1 MRSMDRPL
9 LSAGCRSP
17 PDQLQCSVSGRGL
30 AAASPARSQRAS
42 ACSLRTQRR
51 QLTVS
56 AQSDLAVMVN
66 ACTGKMGHATAEA
79 VVKAGLQL
87 VPFSIT
93 GTSEAVVVGNVGV
106 SGIPV
111 ELVGPEERQVAIKK
125 IQSEHANLIC
135 IDFTL
140 PEAVN
145 GNARFY
151 GENGLPFVMGTT
163 GGDRKQLL
171 HDTESSGVYA
181 VIAPQMGKQ
190 VVAFQATMQMMAE
203 SFPGAFAGYTL
214 DVRESHQS
222 TKVDTSGTAKEVV
235 ASFEKL
241 GIPFKQEQIRRIRE
255 PMEQM
260 EEMHVPENALRGH
273 AFHTYHLTS
282 PDGSVSFE
290 FQHNVCGRQIY
301 AEGTVDA
308 ALFLAAKIAEK
319 SDKRIFNMVDVLQA
333 GAMR

>member
-1 MRSMDRPL
+1 MLP
-9 LSAGCRSP
+9 
-17 PDQLQCSVSGRGL
+17 Q
-30 AAASPARSQRAS
+30 
-42 ACSLRTQRR
+42 
-51 QLTVS
+51 
-56 AQSDLAVMVN
+56 
-66 ACTGKMGHATAEA
+66 MGHATAEA

-145 GNARFY
+145 GKKDTSVLHAASAWPQSLVSILRTLADINQSCHRLQIGRQCCTGNARFY

-190 VVAFQATMQMMAE
+190 VNCC
-203 SFPGAFAGYTL
+203 
-214 DVRESHQS
+214 VRTCYE
-222 TKVDTSGTAKEVV
+222 
-235 ASFEKL
+235 L
-241 GIPFKQEQIRRIRE
+241 MP
-255 PMEQM
+255 
-260 EEMHVPENALRGH
+260 
-273 AFHTYHLTS
+273 
-282 PDGSVSFE
+282 
-290 FQHNVCGRQIY
+290 C
-301 AEGTVDA
+301 
-308 ALFLAAKIAEK
+308 
-319 SDKRIFNMVDVLQA
+319 
-333 GAMR
+333 